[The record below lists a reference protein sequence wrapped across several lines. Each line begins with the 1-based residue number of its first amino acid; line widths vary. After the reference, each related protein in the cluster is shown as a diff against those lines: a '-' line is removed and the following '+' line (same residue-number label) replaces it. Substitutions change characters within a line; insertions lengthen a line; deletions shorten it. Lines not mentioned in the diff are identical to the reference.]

1 MFSILQTST
10 KSVNKRF
17 MSEPQKTVSA
27 AAMEAEWQ
35 EIQAAQQNP
44 ARFRPLYERYY
55 EPIFRF
61 VFRRTADSDLS
72 ADLCSQVFLKALQ
85 RLESYQFRGV
95 PFSAWLFRIASNEVA
110 QHYRQNSQKRTV
122 SVEENTLG
130 DVAEEMDIDGEIWQV
145 EDLVNVLDTLKPAE
159 LELIELRFFEQRP
172 FKVIAEILG
181 ITESNAKVKTY
192 RILERLKK
200 RLQGQKTKW
209 NRDGR

>member
-1 MFSILQTST
+1 
-10 KSVNKRF
+10 
-17 MSEPQKTVSA
+17 
-27 AAMEAEWQ
+27 
-35 EIQAAQQNP
+35 
-44 ARFRPLYERYY
+44 
-55 EPIFRF
+55 
-61 VFRRTADSDLS
+61 
-72 ADLCSQVFLKALQ
+72 
-85 RLESYQFRGV
+85 ESYQFRGV

-200 RLQGQKTKW
+200 RLQGQKTK
-209 NRDGR
+209 

>member
-1 MFSILQTST
+1 MFSILQIST

-17 MSEPQKTVSA
+17 MSEPQKTVSV

-55 EPIFRF
+55 ESIFRF
-61 VFRRTADSDLS
+61 IFRRTADGDLA
-72 ADLCSQVFLKALQ
+72 ADICSQVFLKALQ
-85 RLESYQFRGV
+85 RLGGYQFRGV

-110 QHYRQNSQKRTV
+110 QHFRQNSQKRTV
-122 SVEENTLG
+122 SVEENTLSE
-130 DVAEEMDIDGEIWQV
+130 VAEEMEVEGELWEV
-145 EDLVNVLDTLKPAE
+145 EDLVQALDTLKPDE
-159 LELIELRFFEQRP
+159 LTLIELRFFEQRP
-172 FKVIAEILG
+172 FKEVAEIMG

-200 RLQGQKTKW
+200 RMQGQKTK
-209 NRDGR
+209 

>member
-1 MFSILQTST
+1 
-10 KSVNKRF
+10 

-85 RLESYQFRGV
+85 RLGGYQFRGV

-130 DVAEEMDIDGEIWQV
+130 EVAEEMDLEGDLWQV
-145 EDLVNVLDTLKPAE
+145 EDLVTALDTLKPEE
-159 LELIELRFFEQRP
+159 LQLIELRFFEQRP
-172 FKVIAEILG
+172 FKVIAEILN

-200 RLQGQKTKW
+200 RMQGQKTK
-209 NRDGR
+209 

>member
-1 MFSILQTST
+1 MFSILQIST

-17 MSEPQKTVSA
+17 MSEPQKTVSV

-55 EPIFRF
+55 ESIFRF
-61 VFRRTADSDLS
+61 IFRRTADGDLA
-72 ADLCSQVFLKALQ
+72 ADICSQVFLKALQ
-85 RLESYQFRGV
+85 RLGGYQFRGV

-110 QHYRQNSQKRTV
+110 QHFRQNSQKRTV
-122 SVEENTLG
+122 SVEENTLSE
-130 DVAEEMDIDGEIWQV
+130 VAEEMEIEGELWEV
-145 EDLVNVLDTLKPAE
+145 EDLVQALDTLKPDE
-159 LELIELRFFEQRP
+159 LTLIELRFFEQRP
-172 FKVIAEILG
+172 FKEVAEIMG

-200 RLQGQKTKW
+200 RMQGQKTK
-209 NRDGR
+209 